1 MPRNHG
7 GLFFSRGETP
17 ADPSPLFFSG
27 GCNGRGEWQLSR
39 GTSGFTALVSFAG
52 AAWCRIRLTSMHL
65 TSAGTGRERQ
75 MNAVF
80 SVLIGLAFLEKLRF
94 NELMDRLDQDEKLH
108 ALRLPGSQTRVK
120 CHSHLETSSAVDS
133 PAYRAYASLR

>member
-65 TSAGTGRERQ
+65 TSAGTGKGAPNEHRLFCTYWFGILGKI
-75 MNAVF
+75 AVQRIDG
-80 SVLIGLAFLEKLRF
+80 SV
-94 NELMDRLDQDEKLH
+94 
-108 ALRLPGSQTRVK
+108 GSR
-120 CHSHLETSSAVDS
+120 
-133 PAYRAYASLR
+133 